1 MHTALRSGLMADYP
15 LAFAIGSGSHAQGY
29 AVAIG
34 GRFFQSPIAAYR
46 QGTSWNVAPGYE
58 GITAPDFNRPITNEC
73 LLCHS
78 SGDPQVREAITC
90 HRCHGDPAAHVR
102 QPSRQTI
109 VNPARLPDAERD
121 SVCEQCHL
129 NGEARV
135 TNPGKGFGN
144 FQPGQRLEEA
154 FTVFV
159 YDRPKSGLKVVSHA
173 EQLALSACRKADA
186 KLWCGTCHQP
196 HGEAISISGRCAQCH
211 PALSGK
217 HPAAAASCESCHMPK
232 RPARDGGHTP
242 FTDHR
247 IQRNSIPQPGA
258 ASPTMLRAWRQPVG
272 PALAERNLGLAYVI
286 AGERDGSALFLNRGY
301 ELLAAVFPKFSQ
313 DVDVLANL
321 GMVLFLKDRRAD
333 AEKLL
338 RAALAARPSE
348 PGLWEK
354 LGVILKSA
362 GQKERAAL
370 ALEKAIAL
378 DPARETA
385 YHLLAEMESDPKK
398 RRAVLERY
406 LLFNPKSLIAREAL
420 MKLPVP

>member
-1 MHTALRSGLMADYP
+1 M
-15 LAFAIGSGSHAQGY
+15 
-29 AVAIG
+29 
-34 GRFFQSPIAAYR
+34 
-46 QGTSWNVAPGYE
+46 
-58 GITAPDFNRPITNEC
+58 TAPDFNRPITNEC

-109 VNPARLPDAERD
+109 VNPARLPDAGRD

-135 TNPGKGFGN
+135 TNPGKGFGS
-144 FQPGQRLEEA
+144 FQPGQRLEES

-159 YDRPKSGLKVVSHA
+159 YDRPKSELKVVSHS
-173 EQLALSACRKADA
+173 EQLALSACRQADP

-196 HGEAISISGRCAQCH
+196 HGEAISISGRCTQCH
-211 PALSGK
+211 PALSAR
-217 HPAAAASCESCHMPK
+217 HSAATGTCESCHMPK

-247 IQRNSIPQPGA
+247 IQRNTMTQPDDA
-258 ASPTMLRAWRQPVG
+258 ASPNLLRAWRQPAG
-272 PALAERNLGLAYVI
+272 SALAERNLGLAYVM

-301 ELLAAVFPKFSQ
+301 ELLAAVFPRFSQ
-313 DVDVLANL
+313 DADVLANL
-321 GMVLFLKDRRAD
+321 GMVLFLKNQHTD

-338 RAALAARPSE
+338 RAALSARPSE

-354 LGVILKSA
+354 LAVILKSG
-362 GQKERAAL
+362 GQNERAAL

-378 DPARETA
+378 DVTRETA
-385 YHLLAEMESDPKK
+385 YHLLAEMELDSKK

-420 MKLPVP
+420 MKLPAP